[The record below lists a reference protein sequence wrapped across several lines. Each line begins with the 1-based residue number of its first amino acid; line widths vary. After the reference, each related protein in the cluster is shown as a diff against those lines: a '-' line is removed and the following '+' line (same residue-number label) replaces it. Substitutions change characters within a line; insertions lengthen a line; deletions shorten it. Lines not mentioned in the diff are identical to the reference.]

1 MSTCNTDTNVV
12 TTFQPLTHPGM
23 GSRHAAKGEMR
34 QEDTIRVT
42 LSMEPWE
49 MVPS

>member
-1 MSTCNTDTNVV
+1 MSTCNGDTNVV
-12 TTFQPLTHPGM
+12 LTFQPLTHLGM
-23 GSRHAAKGEMR
+23 RSRHAPRGEMR

-49 MVPS
+49 MMSS